1 MRFKIIKDLNSVE
14 ERIVNLT
21 DRLSRMEKGSEI
33 SDEVD
38 SEEAAFSEDDLYTEF
53 NISYGT
59 LTKVSDDISSI
70 FESLKTIKRLMFL
83 LSSLCVFSAS
93 LSLFVFFYTAAY

>member
-38 SEEAAFSEDDLYTEF
+38 SEETAFSEDDLYTEF

-70 FESLKTIKRLMFL
+70 FESLKTFL
-83 LSSLCVFSAS
+83 ARNN
-93 LSLFVFFYTAAY
+93 